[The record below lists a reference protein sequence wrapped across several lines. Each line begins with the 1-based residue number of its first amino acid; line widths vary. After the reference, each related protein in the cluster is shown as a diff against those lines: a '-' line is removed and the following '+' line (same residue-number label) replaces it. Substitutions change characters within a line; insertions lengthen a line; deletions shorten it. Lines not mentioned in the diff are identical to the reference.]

1 MKNVIFFL
9 SLCFCSSNF
18 AQGFDASI
26 LAGFNAAQIDGDD
39 LAGFNKFGLH
49 GGVKVGY
56 FLKPKLHLSTEFL
69 LSQRGSRSSIR
80 LGSPTVDSNI
90 SLNYIELPIVISFM
104 DWLVDDSYHKVRAD
118 VGLSYA
124 YLYNAK
130 ASNSFFEDDVDL
142 FANNDVSFLV
152 GLGYRFNK
160 KLGINLRYTRSVTA
174 LFNDPDVLVRG
185 LFGYFVTF
193 RVEYHL

>member
-1 MKNVIFFL
+1 MKNVIFL
-9 SLCFCSSNF
+9 LAMCFSTSFF
-18 AQGFDASI
+18 AQGFDATL

-56 FLKPKLHLSTEFL
+56 FIKPKLHLSTELL

-80 LGSPTVDSNI
+80 LGSPVEDSNI
-90 SLNYIELPIVISFM
+90 SLNYFELPVVVSFM
-104 DWLVDDSYHKVRAD
+104 DWLVDNSYHKVRAD
-118 VGLSYA
+118 VGLSFA
-124 YLYNAK
+124 YLYQAK

-142 FANNDVSFLV
+142 FATNDFSFLV

-160 KLGINLRYTRSVTA
+160 KIGINLRYTRSVTP
-174 LFNDPDVLVRG
+174 LFDDPAVLVRA